1 MTNENCPCKKKN
13 VNVMGTVKHA
23 GNTMWNQNGNV
34 RLPVKR
40 RNEKFWFLVSGKM
53 QKITCNA
60 DWLVI

>member
-1 MTNENCPCKKKN
+1 MKNALAKRRN

-23 GNTMWNQNGNV
+23 GHTMRNQNGNV

-53 QKITCNA
+53 QKITCNT

>member
-1 MTNENCPCKKKN
+1 MKNALAKRRN

-23 GNTMWNQNGNV
+23 GHTMRNQNGND

-60 DWLVI
+60 GWLVI

>member
-1 MTNENCPCKKKN
+1 MTNENCPCKKKKCERHGN
-13 VNVMGTVKHA
+13 CEHA
-23 GNTMWNQNGNV
+23 GNTMRNQNGNV

-53 QKITCNA
+53 QKISCNA

>member
-1 MTNENCPCKKKN
+1 MKTALAKRKN

-23 GNTMWNQNGNV
+23 GNTMRNQNGNV
-34 RLPVKR
+34 RFPVKR

-53 QKITCNA
+53 QKITCNT

>member
-1 MTNENCPCKKKN
+1 MTKENCPCKKKN

-23 GNTMWNQNGNV
+23 GHTMRNQNGNV

-53 QKITCNA
+53 
-60 DWLVI
+60 